1 MYLVTFSHWYRHI
14 RILRQRIYLLFFY
27 TLEPKQKSHFHASE
41 RKLFEEIK
49 YVCAAPPTPPHS
61 VNGFL

>member
-41 RKLFEEIK
+41 RKLFEEINTF
-49 YVCAAPPTPPHS
+49 VLHLPHHPTA
-61 VNGFL
+61 